1 MPSTAWDQLTTDQQ
15 SAVEKAAQDEFSA
28 RGFSNSDLRTIASG
42 ADVTLDRIYEYF
54 PEKLDLYAHIVA
66 QTAGRIRDEMVRRL
80 IALEPE
86 HRPMLAVLENL
97 ITEWVDYFD
106 DHPLELGITAAVNL
120 EGDPAARHIV
130 RETANEYYLEVL
142 RPLLEDARQRG
153 DLRSDADIDA
163 FLALLLL
170 VLPHLA
176 VARHVPGLDPVL
188 GLYGMDSKDA
198 ALIARRLM
206 AVFSSAFG
214 PRSI

>member
-1 MPSTAWDQLTTDQQ
+1 MPSTAWEQLTAEQQ
-15 SAVEKAAQDEFSA
+15 AAVTNAAQEEFA
-28 RGFSNSDLRTIASG
+28 AHGFSHAELDIIAAKAGISS
-42 ADVTLDRIYEYF
+42 AKLTECF
-54 PEKLDLYAHIVA
+54 PNRNDFYAHIVSLVA
-66 QTAGRIRDEMVRRL
+66 ERIRDEMVRRL

-97 ITEWVDYFD
+97 IAEWVDYFD
-106 DHPLELGITAAVNL
+106 NHPLELGITTAVNL
-120 EGDPAARHIV
+120 EGDPAARHTV
-130 RETANEYYLEVL
+130 RETSTEYYLEVL
-142 RPLLEDARQRG
+142 RPLLEEARNRG
-153 DLRSDADIDA
+153 DLRADADLES

-176 VARHVPGLDPVL
+176 IARHVPGLDPVL
-188 GLYGMDSKDA
+188 GLYGMDTEGA

>member
-1 MPSTAWDQLTTDQQ
+1 MPSTAWGELTPEQQ
-15 SAVEKAAQDEFSA
+15 SAVEDSAQNEFSR
-28 RGFSNSDLRTIASG
+28 RGFSSSDLHAVAANAGLS
-42 ADVTLDRIYEYF
+42 VDRIFKCF
-54 PEKLDLYAHIVA
+54 PDKLELYAHVVA
-66 QTAGRIRDEMVRRL
+66 RASERIRDEMVRRL

-97 ITEWVDYFD
+97 IVEWVDYFD
-106 DHPLELGITAAVNL
+106 DHPAELGITAAVNL
-120 EGDPAARHIV
+120 EGDPTARHTV

-142 RPLLEDARQRG
+142 RPLLEEARQRG
-153 DLRSDADIDA
+153 DLRRDADLDA

-188 GLYGMDSKDA
+188 GLYGMDSNDA
-198 ALIARRLM
+198 SLIARRLM